1 MSAAVTIF
9 VTSTCPWCHRLREYL
24 TRREI
29 AFEAVDIGIDRSRA
43 KEVKEISG
51 QLGVPVTKIGDHV
64 IIGFDRDAIDEA
76 LEGEGLGA

>member
-9 VTSTCPWCHRLREYL
+9 ITSTCPWCHRLREYL

-29 AFEAVDIGIDRSRA
+29 SFETVDIGVDRGRA

-51 QLGVPVTKIGDHV
+51 QLGVPVTKIGEHV